1 MRNFFSLCGGC
12 YACRQRIHT
21 STPMGAQLAGTTL
34 PSRVFAVW
42 AGKGTIRT
50 PSTETTMHALRILT
64 LCVAS
69 LTLTGLA
76 LAQTPTKVASAKKV
90 SKPAAKTLSAVAGPP
105 PAADNEQL
113 MAAAVTL
120 YGQFDCEYD
129 QKLTVN
135 KHPAVDGYIEVTLA
149 KRTYLMKPVRST
161 TGAVR
166 LEEVS
171 GSMLMVQIPSK
182 SMLMDTKMGKR
193 IVDACKNDEQRRE
206 VETANSLGI
215 NSPGQVQ
222 ATAGATTV
230 AAKPAR

>member
-1 MRNFFSLCGGC
+1 
-12 YACRQRIHT
+12 
-21 STPMGAQLAGTTL
+21 
-34 PSRVFAVW
+34 
-42 AGKGTIRT
+42 
-50 PSTETTMHALRILT
+50 MHALRTLT

-76 LAQTPTKVASAKKV
+76 LAQVPAKAPAKQGARSAGKTATPPVAA
-90 SKPAAKTLSAVAGPP
+90 PP
-105 PAADNEQL
+105 PAADGEQL

-135 KHPAVDGYIEVTLA
+135 KHAAVDGYIEVALG
-149 KRTYLMKPVRST
+149 KQTYLMKPVRST

-182 SMLMDTKMGKR
+182 SMMMDTKMGKR

-206 VETANSLGI
+206 VETDNSLGI

-222 ATAGATTV
+222 AAADAGTGAGA
-230 AAKPAR
+230 APPRR

>member
-1 MRNFFSLCGGC
+1 
-12 YACRQRIHT
+12 
-21 STPMGAQLAGTTL
+21 
-34 PSRVFAVW
+34 
-42 AGKGTIRT
+42 
-50 PSTETTMHALRILT
+50 MHALRNLT

-76 LAQTPTKVASAKKV
+76 LAQVPTKVSAKQSV
-90 SKPAAKTLSAVAGPP
+90 KPATKALSAVAAPP
-105 PAADNEQL
+105 PAADGEQL

-135 KHPAVDGYIEVTLA
+135 KHPAVDGYIDVTLG
-149 KRTYLMKPVRST
+149 KQTYLMKPVRST

-182 SMLMDTKMGKR
+182 SMMMDTKMGKR

-215 NSPGQVQ
+215 NAPGQVQ
-222 ATAGATTV
+222 ATADVSSV
-230 AAKPAR
+230 AAPPRR

>member
-1 MRNFFSLCGGC
+1 
-12 YACRQRIHT
+12 
-21 STPMGAQLAGTTL
+21 
-34 PSRVFAVW
+34 
-42 AGKGTIRT
+42 
-50 PSTETTMHALRILT
+50 MHALRTLT

-76 LAQTPTKVASAKKV
+76 LAQVPTKVTGKQSLK
-90 SKPAAKTLSAVAGPP
+90 SAAKTLIAVAAPP
-105 PAADNEQL
+105 PAADEEQL
-113 MAAAVTL
+113 MAAALAL

-129 QKLTVN
+129 QKMMVN
-135 KHPAVDGYIEVTLA
+135 KHPTVDGYIDVTLG
-149 KRTYLMKPVRST
+149 KQTFLMKPVRSM

-215 NSPGQVQ
+215 NAPGQVQ
-222 ATAGATTV
+222 ATADASTV
-230 AAKPAR
+230 VAQPRR

>member
-1 MRNFFSLCGGC
+1 
-12 YACRQRIHT
+12 
-21 STPMGAQLAGTTL
+21 
-34 PSRVFAVW
+34 
-42 AGKGTIRT
+42 
-50 PSTETTMHALRILT
+50 MHALRTLT

-76 LAQTPTKVASAKKV
+76 FAQVPAKVSAKQSV
-90 SKPAAKTLSAVAGPP
+90 KPAAKALGAVAAPP
-105 PAADNEQL
+105 PAADGEQL

-135 KHPAVDGYIEVTLA
+135 KHPAVDGYIEVTLG
-149 KRTYLMKPVRST
+149 KQTYLMKPVRST

-182 SMLMDTKMGKR
+182 SMMMDTKMGRR

-222 ATAGATTV
+222 ATADAGAV
-230 AAKPAR
+230 AAPPRR